1 MLAALHQHPPG
12 KACFTTKILSYK
24 KKKKSA
30 DYNADGLRS
39 DMGKN
44 VKRFADTAV
53 LVCDNSGF
61 PENAFS

>member
-1 MLAALHQHPPG
+1 MRCISIRQEKPALPRKYYH
-12 KACFTTKILSYK
+12 TKR
-24 KKKKSA
+24 KKKSA